1 MVHFEV
7 TGGVDPLL
15 SARLQKGDKVLS
27 ESNAMVSMEDTLTL
41 KGRTRGGFFKS
52 IARKLLNDE
61 TFFQQY
67 IEAEDDGEVLLAP
80 NIPGDIRILDV
91 GERQYYLSDGAF
103 LASTD
108 TVSLQ
113 VKTQGIGRALLG
125 DSGGFF
131 VMATS
136 GHGQIAVSGFG
147 SIREVEVKPGHKLL
161 VDNGHLVAWDANLDY
176 ELSLNSSRSGLMGKI
191 VNSQISGEGILLKFK
206 GEGKVLVCSRNKGG
220 FLEWIFGQEKTDK
233 ASKNE

>member
-131 VMATS
+131 VMAT
-136 GHGQIAVSGFG
+136 
-147 SIREVEVKPGHKLL
+147 GHKLL

-206 GEGKVLVCSRNKGG
+206 GEGKVLVCFRNKGG